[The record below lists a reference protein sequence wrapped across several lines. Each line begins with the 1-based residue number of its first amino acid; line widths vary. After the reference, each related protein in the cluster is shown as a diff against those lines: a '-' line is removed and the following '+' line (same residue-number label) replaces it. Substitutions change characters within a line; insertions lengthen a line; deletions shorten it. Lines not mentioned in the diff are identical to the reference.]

1 MEEDEIIL
9 CDTDI
14 IIELYKNNSEVI
26 KVLQRI
32 GQQNIAIS
40 TITAG
45 ELIYGALNKNEMNK
59 IIKDIDSLNNIN
71 IDDDICSTF
80 FQLMKKYSLS
90 HNLRIPDGFIAATAI
105 ERNLSLFT
113 LNKKDFRFIKE
124 LKLF

>member
-1 MEEDEIIL
+1 MEEDEIVL

-26 KVLQRI
+26 QVLQKI
-32 GQQNIAIS
+32 GQRNIAIS

-45 ELIYGALNKNEMNK
+45 ELIYGALNKKEMNK
-59 IIKDIDSLNNIN
+59 IIKDIESLNNIN
-71 IDDDICSTF
+71 IDYDICSTF
-80 FQLMKKYSLS
+80 IQLMKKYSLS
-90 HNLRIPDGFIAATAI
+90 HNLSLPDGFIAATAI
-105 ERNLSLFT
+105 ERNLALFT